1 MNSLRQFAIITAA
14 LSIAIAGFSGI
25 AGAVSSDGSFFFE
38 TFDGPATGGV
48 DPLYPGITEGS
59 FNAVGGTSVDV
70 EAMVVDF
77 DRQGAFFDYRV
88 CNSGEFCTANEYAGE
103 LAVPLPPD
111 TEFVIEVLWEIDAF
125 SGGSL
130 AGDAN
135 KDSIVSGQ
143 DLISVQQNFGKVGP
157 VPLQGDANDSGDV
170 TGADLIS
177 VQQNFGKT
185 GGTTYSQVRGEN
197 AAMMNSREISQGGRA
212 IVPRLEAKPIGYIL
226 HDFESGDITGPT
238 FQLEFT
244 PQDGNIRVH
253 VPATGVLSPIQNKG
267 ELITIAAH
275 NLGDGTLLDFETE
288 DCFFDCTV
296 DLDVNGVKIDNYAA
310 GSGFLERV
318 GNFGNNSSG
327 LALGFQ
333 RPAARDVCRAPVP
346 FIGAPVPEAGQSSST
361 RCGRP
366 GHLATA
372 HLRNTGELFV
382 FTPSLFG

>member
-1 MNSLRQFAIITAA
+1 MRNSLRQFAIITAA
-14 LSIAIAGFSGI
+14 LSITIAGFSGI
-25 AGAVSSDGSFFFE
+25 TGAVSSDGSFFFE
-38 TFDGPATGGV
+38 TFDGPATGVV
-48 DPLYPGITEGS
+48 DLLYPGITEGS
-59 FNAVGGTSVDV
+59 FNAVGGTSLDV

-88 CNSGEFCTANEYAGE
+88 CNYGEFCGANEYAGE

-197 AAMMNSREISQGGRA
+197 AVMMSDREISQGGRA
-212 IVPRLEAKPIGYIL
+212 MVPRLEAKPIGYIL

-253 VPATGVLSPIQNKG
+253 IPATDVLSPIQNKG

-288 DCFFDCTV
+288 NCFFDCYDGTV
-296 DLDVNGVKIDNYAA
+296 DLYVNGVKIDNYPA

-318 GNFGNNSSG
+318 GNFGNASSG
-327 LALGFQ
+327 LAIGFTS
-333 RPAARDVCRAPVP
+333 ALLHEMSVGLPVP
-346 FIGAPVPEAGQSSST
+346 FIAASVPE
-361 RCGRP
+361 P
-366 GHLATA
+366 GSLALLA
-372 HLRNTGELFV
+372 VGGLVILRRRT
-382 FTPSLFG
+382 